1 MRRLWITGGGGGVG
15 EVGGAG
21 DGRITA
27 GDGCFQNGTLRPDHA
42 WLGCHS
48 RGFGPEL
55 VVA

>member
-1 MRRLWITGGGGGVG
+1 MEDEETVDHLVCVG
-15 EVGGAG
+15 G

-27 GDGCFQNGTLRPDHA
+27 GGGCFQNGTLRPDHA
-42 WLGCHS
+42 WLRCHS